1 MAIEPGMFSGLNK
14 YEAEL
19 MDAARQ
25 REASSADVGTGW
37 QAMTQASGRAGG
49 MIGRT
54 VGKALGGVTTAEQ
67 RLQDFQA
74 ITATMPDF
82 DFNNVEDLQEMSS
95 KLWQGGFYDQGKEL
109 MDTANIYQR
118 NLAEV
123 ANIEQQTAS
132 MLKGDTLDE
141 MKFHLSKRMGE
152 KQMEEIDALIFKSQ
166 YDMLNTDWEMEL
178 KEKYNDAQIDQIKQI
193 ISASKSGVTLAKR
206 EFDLSKKVS
215 QMEMKHIK
223 QQIANLESQVDVDEQ
238 TIKQSQ
244 EAVKAS
250 KAMTE
255 SLDKTDLQRNFEFAQ
270 ENGNYTGSFEDYQ
283 KLVAN
288 LKTVATEGSINL
300 YNFARTRAGGSY
312 KGTLEEF
319 ITSVTGVDYKKAVK
333 EGDKYKTTF
342 YDYSEKNKTNLENF
356 LNENIDMGGATG
368 LIADIGNV
376 EGASVLKDAHG
387 DYTVEQIGKH
397 LFQMGKNAGI
407 DPQQVWKLY
416 KGDID
421 FIMNQPIMKGTLD
434 DYKKW
439 EPPVGGGADAG
450 DTVDSAAQI
459 NVSF

>member
-1 MAIEPGMFSGLNK
+1 M
-14 YEAEL
+14 
-19 MDAARQ
+19 R
-25 REASSADVGTGW
+25 
-37 QAMTQASGRAGG
+37 
-49 MIGRT
+49 
-54 VGKALGGVTTAEQ
+54 
-67 RLQDFQA
+67 
-74 ITATMPDF
+74 
-82 DFNNVEDLQEMSS
+82 EDL
-95 KLWQGGFYDQGKEL
+95 KL
-109 MDTANIYQR
+109 T
-118 NLAEV
+118 
-123 ANIEQQTAS
+123 
-132 MLKGDTLDE
+132 
-141 MKFHLSKRMGE
+141 
-152 KQMEEIDALIFKSQ
+152 
-166 YDMLNTDWEMEL
+166 DM
-178 KEKYNDAQIDQIKQI
+178 A
-193 ISASKSGVTLAKR
+193 
-206 EFDLSKKVS
+206 
-215 QMEMKHIK
+215 
-223 QQIANLESQVDVDEQ
+223 
-238 TIKQSQ
+238 
-244 EAVKAS
+244 
-250 KAMTE
+250 
-255 SLDKTDLQRNFEFAQ
+255 RNFEFAQ
-270 ENGNYTGSFEDYQ
+270 ENGNYDGTFEDYQ
-283 KLVAN
+283 KLMAN

-300 YNFARTRAGGSY
+300 YNFARTKAGGSY
-312 KGTLEEF
+312 EGTLEEF

>member
-74 ITATMPDF
+74 ISATMPDF
-82 DFNNVEDLQEMSS
+82 DFNKVEDLQEMSS
-95 KLWQGGFYDQGKEL
+95 KMWRGGFYDQAKDM
-109 MDTANIYQR
+109 MDTANVYQR

-300 YNFARTRAGGSY
+300 YNFARTKAGGSY

-319 ITSVTGVDYKKAVK
+319 ITSVTGVDYKLAVR

-342 YDYSEKNKTNLENF
+342 HHYSPTKKTALETF
-356 LNENIDMGGATG
+356 LNKNIDMGGATG
-368 LIADIGNV
+368 LVADRFNV
-376 EGASVLKDAHG
+376 EGASVLKDAAG
-387 DYTVEQIGKH
+387 DYTVEQIGEH
-397 LFQMGKNAGI
+397 LFQMGLNAGK
-407 DPQQVWKLY
+407 DPKQVWELY

-421 FIMNQPIMKGTLD
+421 FIMNQPIMKTLD
-434 DYKKW
+434 EYKKW
-439 EPPVGGGADAG
+439 VLPPGSDKSSEVTDPAKKIE
-450 DTVDSAAQI
+450 T
-459 NVSF
+459 NLNF